1 MKADCQKTE
10 SLSVWKEIK
19 PTKGAGVEFSQQ
31 DPVYSSLGEQ
41 QEYEKKK
48 KKWEHVDPCHK
59 TLYEFITSSLEIFF

>member
-48 KKWEHVDPCHK
+48 KNENTLTHVTKHCMN
-59 TLYEFITSSLEIFF
+59 L